1 MFRHVIMFA
10 SCSKGRAMHPV
21 EKMLLAFFPILL
33 LGFTKNHVLLA
44 ANIAFFLLLHRFFQT
59 PWPWVLRYML
69 TLLGFAGSSSIV
81 LLFDY
86 PLPFAL
92 AVFLKATFSSLAL
105 TLFLFTT
112 PPGDIFLFLA
122 RFPAL
127 RDICTIAQGME
138 HFILT
143 LEEEFHHL
151 VLSMRL
157 RGGFRTWRLAAQNS
171 GKIGA
176 LLFKNA
182 LSHYERTREALEAR
196 LFRGVIPQGEEPY
209 AFSRARCAGIAAY
222 LTGILCALWLTR

>member
-1 MFRHVIMFA
+1 
-10 SCSKGRAMHPV
+10 MHPV
-21 EKMLLAFFPILL
+21 EKMLLAFLPVLL
-33 LGFTKNHVLLA
+33 LGFTENHALLA
-44 ANIAFFLLLHRFFQT
+44 ANIALFLLLHRLFQT
-59 PWPWVLRYML
+59 PWPWVLRYTL

-92 AVFLKATFSSLAL
+92 AMFLKAVFSSLAL

-112 PPGDIFLFLA
+112 PPGDIFLFFA
-122 RFPAL
+122 RFPAF

-151 VLSMRL
+151 VLSMSL
-157 RGGFRTWRLAAQNS
+157 RGGFRTWRLAAQNV

-182 LSHYERTREALEAR
+182 LSHYERTKEALEAR
-196 LFRGVIPQGEEPY
+196 LFTGAIPRGEEPY
-209 AFSRARCAGIAAY
+209 TFSKIRCVGITAY
-222 LTGILCALWLTR
+222 IVGILCVLWFTR